1 MTSANRYVKTAVGA
15 AICGTGLL
23 AMLSSLAHSY
33 AG

>member
-1 MTSANRYVKTAVGA
+1 MSSARHVKKAVGA
-15 AICGTGLL
+15 AICGTCLL

>member
-1 MTSANRYVKTAVGA
+1 MSRVKRPIKSAVGA

-23 AMLSSLAHSY
+23 AMLSSLAQSY